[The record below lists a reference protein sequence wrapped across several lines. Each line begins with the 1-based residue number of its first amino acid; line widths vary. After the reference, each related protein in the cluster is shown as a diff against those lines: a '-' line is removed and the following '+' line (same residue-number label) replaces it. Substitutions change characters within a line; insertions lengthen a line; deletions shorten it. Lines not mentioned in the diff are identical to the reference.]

1 MNTREE
7 WQKQYTIAV
16 LETDWSKMDDRIGAV
31 ETAIKQRLYDLSLD
45 HGGTS
50 EELHAIADTRQKLEI
65 MRADVA
71 RWRESKTSNTEH
83 LQGDSG

>member
-31 ETAIKQRLYDLSLD
+31 ETEIKQRLHDLSLN

-50 EELHAIADTRQKLEI
+50 EELHAIAETKEKLEI

-71 RWRESKTSNTEH
+71 RWRESKTTNTEP
-83 LQGDSG
+83 LQGESG